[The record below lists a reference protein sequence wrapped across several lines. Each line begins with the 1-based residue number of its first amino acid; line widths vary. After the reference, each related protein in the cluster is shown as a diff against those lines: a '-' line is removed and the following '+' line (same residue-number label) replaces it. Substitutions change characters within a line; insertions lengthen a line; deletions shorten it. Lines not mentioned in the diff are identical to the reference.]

1 MYNILSPPITARFV
15 RLLPVEWHNHISIR
29 MEIYGCAG
37 TLQSFGSFKNPKE
50 YVDGGMALTISPYN
64 DATWSNYTGHENK
77 GNGHQI

>member
-1 MYNILSPPITARFV
+1 
-15 RLLPVEWHNHISIR
+15 